1 MTDPMGGA
9 GRVGECELV
18 GEREPVE
25 GTEQRNNM
33 WQFPSLQLEVD
44 VKSPGHKL
52 FQIRNTRMYALS
64 CLPLFPQDLE
74 HSGC

>member
-1 MTDPMGGA
+1 MTDPMEGA

-44 VKSPGHKL
+44 VKSLGHEL
-52 FQIRNTRMYALS
+52 LPIRNTRMYVLS
-64 CLPLFPQDLE
+64 CLPLFPQELE